1 MGSGSKDSRPPFAK
15 RTPAA
20 ESLRT
25 EGDCLKLL
33 RRADLPA
40 DALQEILGDRNVR
53 KFHAVRRALAAHP
66 RTPRGDALALV
77 ATLFWRDL
85 AALSADTRVHP
96 AIRRAADLDL
106 LRRLPEMAVAER
118 VDLARA
124 VGRGALLYLRLD
136 PDPRVL
142 ASVLENRFLIEADVI
157 QAATATLG
165 DREPCLCLIAEH
177 PRWGL
182 RRAVRSAIL
191 RNPVLPVAVALSL
204 LTRASLEDL
213 RGILESPRTA
223 AIVRACAE
231 RVLAERGAAV

>member
-1 MGSGSKDSRPPFAK
+1 MRSEG
-15 RTPAA
+15 
-20 ESLRT
+20 ECLR
-25 EGDCLKLL
+25 LL
-33 RRADLPA
+33 RRRDLPLET
-40 DALQEILGDRNVR
+40 LQEILADRAAR
-53 KFHAVRRALAAHP
+53 KFHVVRRALAAHP

-85 AALSADTRVHP
+85 AWLSADVAVHP

-106 LRRLPEMAVAER
+106 ARRLPDMAVAER
-118 VDLARA
+118 TDLARN

-157 QAATATLG
+157 QAASLDQDERAV
-165 DREPCLCLIAEH
+165 CLVLIAEH

-182 RRAVRSAIL
+182 RPAVRSTIL
-191 RNPVLPVAVALSL
+191 RNPALPLPLALSL

-213 RGILESPRTA
+213 RGVLDSPRSA
-223 AIVRACAE
+223 ALVRACAE
-231 RVLAERGAAV
+231 RVLAERTAGV

>member
-1 MGSGSKDSRPPFAK
+1 MRSEG
-15 RTPAA
+15 
-20 ESLRT
+20 ECLRQ
-25 EGDCLKLL
+25 L
-33 RRADLPA
+33 RRRDL
-40 DALQEILGDRNVR
+40 ALETVQEILSDRAAR

-85 AALSADTRVHP
+85 AWLSADTAVHP

-106 LRRLPEMAVAER
+106 ARRLPDMAVAER
-118 VDLARA
+118 VDLARN
-124 VGRGALLYLRLD
+124 VGRGALLFLRLD

-157 QAATATLG
+157 QAASLEFG
-165 DREPCLCLIAEH
+165 DRAPCLALIAEH

-182 RRAVRSAIL
+182 RATVRSTIL
-191 RNPVLPVAVALSL
+191 RNPMLPVPLALSL

-213 RGILESPRTA
+213 RGVRDSPRSPSL
-223 AIVRACAE
+223 VRACAE
-231 RVLAERGAAV
+231 RVLAERIAGV